1 MSKQKDW
8 EKEWKDLQAK
18 SRKLAKRANQR
29 LVRLERYAKRP
40 GMSSI
45 LSFAYKSA
53 MKDITTT
60 GKKGKPRF
68 YENLKAID
76 VYDDNGKIIPE
87 KSQDYYKKNVQRLR
101 LRTKD
106 IASFL
111 EAATSTLGQ
120 GIAEGLNKTIGI
132 KRVWDKR
139 TNTINKKFLKDYD
152 LRMSDNDMKR
162 FFDSKKQ
169 KKLEKEVGSDKMFIV
184 ASVLKKYN
192 IKTNKRE
199 LEKFFKSHIDLS
211 KYNLTEEDL
220 KARKSESY
228 KQYHARLKEFV
239 SYTDDEVIDDL
250 VNKAIS
256 KGIGAHNVFLEEK

>member
-1 MSKQKDW
+1 MSQPKDW

-53 MKDITTT
+53 MKDINTT
-60 GKKGKPRF
+60 GKTGKPRF
-68 YENLKAID
+68 YENPKAID
-76 VYDDNGKIIPE
+76 FYDDKGQKLKGIN
-87 KSQDYYKKNVQRLR
+87 YYKKNVQRLK

-106 IASFL
+106 IEEFL

-152 LRMSDNDMKR
+152 LRMSDNDLKR

-184 ASVLKKYN
+184 AAVLKKYN

-199 LEKFFKSHIDLS
+199 LEKFFKSHIDMQ
-211 KYNLTEEDL
+211 KYHLTEEDL
-220 KARKSESY
+220 KASKGESY
-228 KQYHARLKEFV
+228 KQYHERLKEFV
-239 SYTDDEVIDDL
+239 TYTDDEVIDDL

-256 KGIGAHNVFLEEK
+256 KGIGSHNVFLE